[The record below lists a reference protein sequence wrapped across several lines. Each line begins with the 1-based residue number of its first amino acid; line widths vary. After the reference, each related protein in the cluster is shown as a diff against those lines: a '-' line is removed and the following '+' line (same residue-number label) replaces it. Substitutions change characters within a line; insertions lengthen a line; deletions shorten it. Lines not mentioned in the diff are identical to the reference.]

1 MDPTDDKAST
11 RRPWLRPLLVGL
23 GVFVMAAGAMSFMFF
38 GQWTHVTDAVPSAA
52 ERILTAAVVEAGG
65 GPAYIEIAADGT
77 VIVHRDQEGQAP
89 GSFSTLTLLV
99 WTPGEEKILRLD
111 YPHWFVRLKTS
122 TSFNL
127 GTMITALRKDW
138 GHLDLSVSYADLVR
152 RGPALLLDHQ
162 LENGSRI
169 VLWTSS
175 GGG

>member
-1 MDPTDDKAST
+1 MNKAT
-11 RRPWLRPLLVGL
+11 PRRPWLRPLLGFL
-23 GVFVMAAGAMSFMFF
+23 AVFAVLAATMSYLFLFR
-38 GQWTHVTDAVPSAA
+38 WTDVTDALPPEA
-52 ERILTAAVVEAGG
+52 ERVFTAAIIEAGG
-65 GPAYIEIAADGT
+65 GTPYIEIGDDGIVT
-77 VIVHRDQEGQAP
+77 VHRDQEG
-89 GSFSTLTLLV
+89 SESKRFNTLTLLAWSSV
-99 WTPGEEKILRLD
+99 DGKILRLD